1 MENKSKNRT
10 GVIHLAGFLSW
21 LPWEETWYSAVVAC
35 VCPLP
40 RRGDPRPRDQDQAG
54 SSGGGGLLS

>member
-40 RRGDPRPRDQDQAG
+40 RRGDPKAQG
-54 SSGGGGLLS
+54 SGSGWK